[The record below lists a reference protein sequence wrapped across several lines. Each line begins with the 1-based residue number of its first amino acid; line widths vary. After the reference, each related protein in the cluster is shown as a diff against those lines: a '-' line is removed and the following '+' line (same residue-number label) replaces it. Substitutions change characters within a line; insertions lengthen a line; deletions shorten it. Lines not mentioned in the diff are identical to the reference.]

1 MRNACDLCSFNATC
15 NFYAL
20 FTLITL
26 YSLYKLYISSIYEN
40 YFSCIECWLILFL
53 LITIYFVYDSVFLAL
68 LVLLYILMSLYILI
82 FWNYLG
88 LIWDLLQSLHM
99 RLRYVMGNKKSQ
111 RNMRTYS
118 LKTHM
123 ERTTGLEPALSTL
136 ARSRFTN

>member
-53 LITIYFVYDSVFLAL
+53 LITIYFVYDSVFLPITRVFVAFGTFIYFDVFIYIDILELSRINLGFTSKLAHAL
-68 LVLLYILMSLYILI
+68 KIC
-82 FWNYLG
+82 NG
-88 LIWDLLQSLHM
+88 
-99 RLRYVMGNKKSQ
+99 
-111 RNMRTYS
+111 
-118 LKTHM
+118 
-123 ERTTGLEPALSTL
+123 E
-136 ARSRFTN
+136 